1 MKRPTMVDIA
11 RRAGVTK
18 SAVSFALNGRPGVS
32 EATRARVLAIADE
45 LGWQPN
51 SAARALSDG
60 KAGAFGLVVD
70 RPARSLGIEPFFMQL
85 LSGIQSE
92 LSEDGTSLLFTVA
105 AGVEAE
111 TAAYRTWWAQRKV
124 DGVFLVDMRVDDP
137 RVRALE
143 ELRLPAVVIGSPGA
157 AGSLPTVW
165 SDDAAG
171 VRTAVTH
178 LADLGHRSIAH
189 VTGPADLRHSVTRA
203 EAFTAATAERGVT
216 GRNVEADYS
225 GEQGFAVTRAL
236 LEGDERPTAILY
248 DNDVMAVSGLSAAQ
262 SLGVRV
268 PDELSLVAWDDSPLC
283 ELVHPGLTALR
294 RDIAAYGA
302 LAARHLRD
310 VASGR
315 TVEHRRI
322 PDATLTVRDSTAA
335 PTPDDTAVFSK
346 ALGRKPRR

>member
-1 MKRPTMVDIA
+1 MVDIA

-60 KAGAFGLVVD
+60 RAGAFGLVVD
-70 RPARSLGIEPFFMQL
+70 RPARSLGAEPFFMQL
-85 LSGIQSE
+85 VSGIQDE
-92 LSEDGTSLLFTVA
+92 LSGDGVSLLFTVVSG
-105 AGVEAE
+105 AGVE
-111 TAAYRTWWAQRKV
+111 TAAYRAWWAQRKV
-124 DGVFLVDMRVDDP
+124 DGVFLVDLRVDDP

-143 ELRLPAVVIGSPGA
+143 EMRMPAVVIGSPA
-157 AGSLPTVW
+157 DSGSLPAVW
-165 SDDAAG
+165 SDEAAG
-171 VRTAVTH
+171 VRAAVAH

-189 VTGPADLRHSVTRA
+189 VTGPAGLRHSVIRA
-203 EAFTAATAERGVT
+203 EAFTAAVAERGVT
-216 GRNVEADYS
+216 GWNVEADYS

-236 LEGDERPTAILY
+236 LEGAERPTAILY

-268 PDELSLVAWDDSPLC
+268 PEDVSLVAWDDSPLC
-283 ELVHPGLTALR
+283 ELVRPALTALR

-302 LAARHLRD
+302 LAARQLRD
-310 VASGR
+310 AAGGR
-315 TVEHRRI
+315 AVRHRQA
-322 PDATLTVRDSTAA
+322 PDPTLIVRGSTAA
-335 PTPDDTAVFSK
+335 PARDGA
-346 ALGRKPRR
+346 AR

>member
-60 KAGAFGLVVD
+60 RAGAFGLVVD

-85 LSGIQSE
+85 VSGIQGE
-92 LSEDGTSLLFTVA
+92 LSGDGTSLLFTVA
-105 AGVEAE
+105 SDAAAE
-111 TAAYRTWWAQRKV
+111 TATHRAWWAQRKV
-124 DGVFLVDMRVDDP
+124 DGVFLVDMRLDDP
-137 RVRALE
+137 RVAALE
-143 ELRLPAVVIGSPGA
+143 ELRLPAVVIGAPVDCG
-157 AGSLPTVW
+157 GLPAVW
-165 SDDAAG
+165 SDEAAA
-171 VRTAVTH
+171 VRTAVAH

-189 VTGPADLRHSVTRA
+189 VTGPAVLRHTLIRA
-203 EAFTAATAERGVT
+203 EAFTAATAERGLT

-225 GEQGFAVTRAL
+225 GEQGFAATRAL
-236 LEGDERPTAILY
+236 LEGGERPTAIVY

-268 PDELSLVAWDDSPLC
+268 PDDLSLVAWDDSPLC
-283 ELVHPGLTALR
+283 ELVRPALTALR
-294 RDIAAYGA
+294 RDVAAYGA
-302 LAARHLRD
+302 LAARQLRD
-310 VASGR
+310 AAAGR
-315 TVEHRRI
+315 SVEHRRA
-322 PDATLTVRDSTAA
+322 PDPALTVRASTAA
-335 PTPDDTAVFSK
+335 PSRDTA
-346 ALGRKPRR
+346 AL

>member
-60 KAGAFGLVVD
+60 RAGAFGLVVD

-85 LSGIQSE
+85 VSGIQGE

-105 AGVEAE
+105 PDADAE
-111 TAAYRTWWAQRKV
+111 MATYRAWWAQRKV
-124 DGVFLVDMRVDDP
+124 DGVFLVDLRVDDP

-143 ELRLPAVVIGSPGA
+143 ELRLPAVVIGSPA
-157 AGSLPTVW
+157 ASGGLSAVW

-171 VRTAVTH
+171 VRTAVAH

-189 VTGPADLRHSVTRA
+189 VTGPAVLRHTLIRT

-216 GRNVEADYS
+216 GRSVEADYS
-225 GEQGFAVTRAL
+225 GERGFAATRAL
-236 LEGDERPTAILY
+236 LEGAERPTAILY

-262 SLGVRV
+262 TLGVRV
-268 PDELSLVAWDDSPLC
+268 PEDVSLVAWDDSPLC

-302 LAARHLRD
+302 LAARQLRD
-310 VASGR
+310 VATGHR
-315 TVEHRRI
+315 VEHRHG
-322 PDATLTVRDSTAA
+322 PDPTLTVRDSTAA
-335 PTPDDTAVFSK
+335 PSRDTAP
-346 ALGRKPRR
+346 L